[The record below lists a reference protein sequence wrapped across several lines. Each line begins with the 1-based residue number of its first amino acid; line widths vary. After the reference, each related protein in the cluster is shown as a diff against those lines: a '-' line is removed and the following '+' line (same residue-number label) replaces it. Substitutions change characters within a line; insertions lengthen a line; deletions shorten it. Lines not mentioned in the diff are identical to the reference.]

1 MTKETYFMTKE
12 TYHVTKETKFA
23 SRKRPVSTQWIV
35 SSVTIESVLLPQN
48 VFYRVCATWREVPA
62 TTRLILNIQAGRLF
76 PTNGLPQRA

>member
-1 MTKETYFMTKE
+1 MTKETYCITQE

-48 VFYRVCATWREVPA
+48 VFYRMCYR
-62 TTRLILNIQAGRLF
+62 
-76 PTNGLPQRA
+76 QRDLCPHSGTSPLLQ